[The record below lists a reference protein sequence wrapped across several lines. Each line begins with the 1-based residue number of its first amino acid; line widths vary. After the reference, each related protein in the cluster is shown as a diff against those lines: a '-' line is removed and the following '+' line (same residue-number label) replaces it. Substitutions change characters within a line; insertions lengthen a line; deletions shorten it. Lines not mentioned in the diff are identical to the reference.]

1 MFFTV
6 KCKHCGRIQ
15 AFESQALEGEYYYK
29 CISCGECMTDRES
42 TKLTNIETLDNFE
55 IVSINEIRIQN
66 ECNSKNFL
74 RVISDIEEVFQ
85 SADDEVQKQIIS
97 FLDTSYLILNRADS
111 DDKQTLFDTVRDIFS
126 APLSKCEVEVNQ
138 HIIESTSFEDLVRYI
153 EDKIPGG
160 HINQH
165 GLNKL
170 NNLYKKH
177 GYALLIECVDIS
189 TEKYLKYDDNG
200 IPTQDSV
207 EVFFDKIGGI
217 AHNKTLSPLDQKV
230 RYLLNYGNKSFNY
243 WKDNDAKVL
252 LKQYV
257 YAMKRL
263 GYDDDEIIDDL
274 NDRVVLLI
282 DDSGNWS
289 RWYNAMQELI
299 KDLNEE
305 LV

>member
-6 KCKHCGRIQ
+6 RCKHCGRIQ
-15 AFESQALEGEYYYK
+15 SFESQALEGEVFYK
-29 CISCGECMTDRES
+29 CINCDEYMTDRES
-42 TKLTNIETLDNFE
+42 TKLANIETLDNFE
-55 IVSINEIRIQN
+55 IVSVNEIEVQN
-66 ECNSKNFL
+66 ENNSKNFL
-74 RVISDIEEVFQ
+74 RVISDIEEVFL
-85 SADDEVQKQIIS
+85 SADDEIQKQIIS
-97 FLDTSYLILNRADS
+97 FLDTSYLILNRDDR
-111 DDKQTLFDTVRDIFS
+111 DDKQILFDTVREMLS
-126 APLSKCEVEVNQ
+126 ASLSKCEVEVNQ
-138 HIIESTSFEDLVRYI
+138 HNIESTNFEDLVQYI
-153 EDKIPGG
+153 EDKIPGR

-165 GLNKL
+165 GLNRL

-177 GYALLIECVDIS
+177 GYALLIDCVDIS

-217 AHNKTLSPLDQKV
+217 AHNKSLSPLDQKV
-230 RYLLNYGNKSFNY
+230 RYVLNYGNKAFNY
-243 WKDNDAKVL
+243 WKENDAKIL

-282 DDSGNWS
+282 DDTGNWS
-289 RWYNAMQELI
+289 RWYNAMQELTES
-299 KDLNEE
+299 LNEE
-305 LV
+305 IE